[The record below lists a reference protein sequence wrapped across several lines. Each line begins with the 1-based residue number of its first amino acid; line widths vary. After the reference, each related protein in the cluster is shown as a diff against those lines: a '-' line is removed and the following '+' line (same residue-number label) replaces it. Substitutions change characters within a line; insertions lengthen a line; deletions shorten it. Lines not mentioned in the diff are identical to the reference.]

1 MIAEKGHKLCGL
13 RPMNLAPW
21 VTKPHLIDSAV
32 PVLPFR
38 FPVGV
43 PPMASPRGASMN
55 GEVSNN
61 NGFFQ
66 EFFLFCRQRIRS
78 QNCCIIVLWSV
89 AVQVVGDL
97 RIPVA
102 PFLCLV
108 QKTCLIAGGAN
119 EPVLEAAAQWE
130 DQWRWGMADSCS
142 ANVSTITSFWE
153 SPFTACSCSVE
164 MKKESVSL

>member
-1 MIAEKGHKLCGL
+1 MGDKASFDRLCSSCPAIPIPCRCTTNGITKRRFHEWGSLQQQRFFPGVFSVLSTTNQISKLL
-13 RPMNLAPW
+13 YHSVM
-21 VTKPHLIDSAV
+21 
-32 PVLPFR
+32 
-38 FPVGV
+38 
-43 PPMASPRGASMN
+43 
-55 GEVSNN
+55 E
-61 NGFFQ
+61 
-66 EFFLFCRQRIRS
+66 
-78 QNCCIIVLWSV
+78 WSV

-97 RIPVA
+97 RVPVA